1 MTVFFHNSMLFS
13 DLTIKYFVNLMFR
26 INMKANEVNI
36 RNKRASFEYH
46 LEETFIAGVQLSGT
60 EIKSIRNGKASI
72 IEAYC
77 IHSREEVWIRNMHVT
92 EYENGSF
99 YNHKPRADRK
109 LLLNKKEI
117 NRIERFLKTK
127 GNTLI
132 PLRLFISDKGWAKI
146 EIACAQGKKLH
157 DKRQDLKEKDDKR
170 EMDRAMKR

>member
-1 MTVFFHNSMLFS
+1 MSQKEL
-13 DLTIKYFVNLMFR
+13 
-26 INMKANEVNI
+26 NI
-36 RNKRASFEYH
+36 RNKRARFEYH
-46 LEETFIAGVQLSGT
+46 LEDIYNAGLQLSGT

-72 IEAYC
+72 LEAYC
-77 IHSREEVWIRNMHVT
+77 IYSIGEVWIRNMHIT

-117 NRIERFLKTK
+117 DKIENFLKIK

-132 PLRLFISDKGWAKI
+132 PLKLFLSEKGWVKI
-146 EIACAQGKKLH
+146 EIACAIGKKLH

-170 EMDRAMKR
+170 EMQRALKR